1 MTTNAAPNEGER
13 HKFPKKHLVTGE
25 RILWEGR
32 PSIVVYFLRSLLLFV
47 FGGLF
52 GVMAILQ
59 SNQDVDLA
67 NLGTFLALLAMLL
80 LVVLMVGVHRKWGL
94 LSGLISVA
102 IIVLVVL
109 NVHVNGLVYFIPMII
124 GLLAFAIEYL
134 IWSHTYFAI
143 SDRRIMTQY
152 GIFNIM
158 FADTQIDRVQNVTVV
173 QPLIERILG
182 YGDVMFATAGEMG
195 GIQSSDPREMMKSG
209 GAIVW
214 DNIPK
219 PFQVRKVAEEIIFS
233 ANRRQTV
240 QYVTATAPT
249 FVAPQVVSQPAPAYA
264 PSQPAAQPAQTY
276 ATSAPA
282 VQPAAS
288 TAAPPQPS
296 IPTAEAE
303 ERMIKLKEMRDKNL
317 ISEEEYQ
324 QKRKEILGRF

>member
-59 SNQDVDLA
+59 SNQEVDLA

-134 IWSHTYFAI
+134 IWSHTFFAI

-158 FADTQIDRVQNVTVV
+158 FADTQIDRVQNLTVLFGSACSP
-173 QPLIERILG
+173 PLPSGSHSAVGAELRARHPAAFIAWYCRK
-182 YGDVMFATAGEMG
+182 MSF
-195 GIQSSDPREMMKSG
+195 QSSL
-209 GAIVW
+209 
-214 DNIPK
+214 
-219 PFQVRKVAEEIIFS
+219 
-233 ANRRQTV
+233 
-240 QYVTATAPT
+240 
-249 FVAPQVVSQPAPAYA
+249 
-264 PSQPAAQPAQTY
+264 PS
-276 ATSAPA
+276 
-282 VQPAAS
+282 S
-288 TAAPPQPS
+288 T
-296 IPTAEAE
+296 
-303 ERMIKLKEMRDKNL
+303 
-317 ISEEEYQ
+317 
-324 QKRKEILGRF
+324 

>member
-1 MTTNAAPNEGER
+1 MTTNAAPSEEVR
-13 HKFPKKHLVTGE
+13 FKFPRKHLVTAE
-25 RILWEGR
+25 KILWEGR

-47 FGGLF
+47 FGAMF
-52 GVMAILQ
+52 GVLALLQ
-59 SNQDVDLA
+59 SNQTVDLS

-80 LVVLMVGVHRKWGL
+80 LVVLMVGVHRKWGMF
-94 LSGLISVA
+94 SGLVA
-102 IIVLVVL
+102 LVIIALVVL
-109 NVHVNGLVYFIPMII
+109 NVHVNGLVYFIPMAI
-124 GLLAFAIEYL
+124 GLLAFAIEYVV
-134 IWSHTYFAI
+134 WSHTYFAI

-195 GIQSSDPREMMKSG
+195 GIQSSDPREMMRAG

-233 ANRRQTV
+233 ATRRQAV
-240 QYVTATAPT
+240 QYVTAPAQAY
-249 FVAPQVVSQPAPAYA
+249 VAPPVVTQPAPVYV
-264 PSQPAAQPAQTY
+264 PPQPAAQPAQ
-276 ATSAPA
+276 
-282 VQPAAS
+282 AS
-288 TAAPPQPS
+288 QAAPPQPS

-303 ERMIKLKEMRDKNL
+303 ERMVKLKEMRDKNL